1 MSRIHSANSRS
12 LQGRHLVVEAF
23 REGAP
28 EQVRLDAQLLLGPTS
43 DFWKATDPH
52 GGLWGVRFLPE
63 RQVDQIAWRDVRRIS
78 SLDNPYIAR
87 IVGRVQVD
95 GVSGLVRQW
104 VTGRPVDRF
113 WHANPPLTD
122 VEQYFRAVL
131 SAVKTAHRHGV
142 VHGGL
147 KPSRI
152 YIDES
157 EKSLHVLDFAMGPW
171 LPPRMEDA
179 PWLAPER
186 RGCFEPDIR
195 GDVYELGSL
204 LYWLATNTV
213 PGLDPI
219 PVQQLRP
226 DLPKGVLRAIE
237 GAMQPDREARYAS
250 CNLIEDDVGSI
261 PENTRMVFRFPQID
275 LQATEVDLPEDET
288 FEDLVSFGPHG
299 RAKTNTLDP
308 ITGNPPVPP
317 PPNPARNEPSPP
329 NLRAVPKTPP
339 VAEPAPTP
347 PPPQPVASQRVQIL
361 LGVGL
366 LVIGVVS
373 GWLWHLSTIDPR
385 TLKPE
390 PPRAP
395 MLFPDTRPTGLVFGG
410 SSQPDMVQVDCP
422 VEGVSG
428 KGRYRGTAA
437 VVGGHAVIGN
447 IPDVEGCSLSVSGV
461 PVEGAVPI
469 TPYQY
474 YQCEVDKGR
483 LRCARSSQH

>member
-1 MSRIHSANSRS
+1 
-12 LQGRHLVVEAF
+12 VVEAF

-28 EQVRLDAQLLLGPTS
+28 AQVRLDAQLLLGPTS
-43 DFWKATDPH
+43 DFWKATDPE

-63 RQVDQIAWRDVRRIS
+63 REVDQIAWRDVRRIS

-113 WHANPPLTD
+113 WRPNQPLTD
-122 VEQYFRAVL
+122 VEQYFRAAL

-171 LPPRMEDA
+171 LPPRAEDA

-186 RGCFEPDIR
+186 RESFDADIR
-195 GDVYELGSL
+195 GDVYALGAL

-213 PGLDPI
+213 PANPPV

-226 DLPKGVLRAIE
+226 DLPRGVLRAIE
-237 GAMQPDREARYAS
+237 GAMHPDREARYAS
-250 CNLIEDDVGSI
+250 CNLIEDDVGPI
-261 PENTRMVFRFPQID
+261 PENTRMVFRFPSIE
-275 LQATEVDLPEDET
+275 LQASEVDLPEDET
-288 FEDLVSFGPHG
+288 FEDLVSFGPHS

-308 ITGNPPVPP
+308 ATGNPTLPPPSTTRLPTPAAPVHGLRALPKPPQPATEAVAPP
-317 PPNPARNEPSPP
+317 PPESP
-329 NLRAVPKTPP
+329 LK
-339 VAEPAPTP
+339 
-347 PPPQPVASQRVQIL
+347 SQRVQIL
-361 LGVGL
+361 VGVGL
-366 LVIGVVS
+366 LLIGLVS
-373 GWLWHLSTIDPR
+373 GWFWHLSTIDPR
-385 TLKPE
+385 TLRND
-390 PPRAP
+390 PPKAP
-395 MLFPDTRPTGLVFGG
+395 MLFPDTRPTSLAFGG
-410 SSQPDMVQVDCP
+410 SSQPDVVQVDCP
-422 VEGVSG
+422 VEGVNG
-428 KGRYRGTAA
+428 KGRYRGTAP
-437 VVGGHAVIGN
+437 VVGGLAMIGN

-469 TPYQY
+469 APYQH

>member
-43 DFWKATDPH
+43 DFWKATDPQ

-63 RQVDQIAWRDVRRIS
+63 REVDQIAWRDVRRIS

-113 WHANPPLTD
+113 WQPNAPLTD

-171 LPPRMEDA
+171 LPPRAEDA

-186 RGCFEPDIR
+186 RESFEADIR
-195 GDVYELGSL
+195 GDVYALGAL
-204 LYWLATNTV
+204 LYWLATGTV
-213 PGLDPI
+213 PADPPI

-237 GAMQPDREARYAS
+237 GAMNPDRDARYAS
-250 CNLIEDDVGSI
+250 CNLIEDDVGAI
-261 PENTRMVFRFPQID
+261 PENTKMIFRFPQID
-275 LQATEVDLPEDET
+275 LQLADMDLPEDET
-288 FEDLVSFGPHG
+288 FEDLISYGPDG
-299 RAKTNTLDP
+299 RTKTNTLDP
-308 ITGNPPVPP
+308 ITGGLPPPPSGQRTATNQAHLRALPKPPVPP
-317 PPNPARNEPSPP
+317 EPPPA
-329 NLRAVPKTPP
+329 LP
-339 VAEPAPTP
+339 VAPA
-347 PPPQPVASQRVQIL
+347 SSRVQVLI
-361 LGVGL
+361 GVGL
-366 LVIGVVS
+366 LLIGMMVGWSWHVS
-373 GWLWHLSTIDPR
+373 STDPR
-385 TLKPE
+385 PLQAD

-395 MLFPDTRPTGLVFGG
+395 VLFPDTRPTSFIFGG
-410 SSQPDMVQVDCP
+410 SIQPDVVQVDCP
-422 VEGVSG
+422 VDGVTG
-428 KGRYRGTAA
+428 KGRYRGGAA
-437 VVGGHAVIGN
+437 VVGGHAVVSN
-447 IPDVEGCSLSVSGV
+447 IPNVDGCALSVSGV
-461 PVEGAVPI
+461 AVEGAVPVS
-469 TPYQY
+469 PYQY

-483 LRCARSSQH
+483 LRCARSSQN

>member
-1 MSRIHSANSRS
+1 M
-12 LQGRHLVVEAF
+12 VEAF

-43 DFWKATDPH
+43 DFWKATDPQ
-52 GGLWGVRFLPE
+52 GVMWGVRFLPE
-63 RQVDQIAWRDVRRIS
+63 REVDQLAWRDVRRIS
-78 SLDNPYIAR
+78 SLDHPYIAR

-95 GVSGLVRQW
+95 GVSGLVREW

-113 WHANPPLTD
+113 WQANQPLTD

-171 LPPRMEDA
+171 LPPRPEDA

-186 RGCFEPDIR
+186 RTSFEADIR
-195 GDVYELGSL
+195 GDVYALGAL
-204 LYWLATNTV
+204 LYWLATNIV
-213 PGLDPI
+213 PAANPI

-226 DLPKGVLRAIE
+226 DLPRGVLRAIE
-237 GAMQPDREARYAS
+237 GAMHPDREARYAS
-250 CNLIEDDVGSI
+250 CNLIEDDVGSVPDNI
-261 PENTRMVFRFPQID
+261 KLVFRFPQIE
-275 LQATEVDLPEDET
+275 LQDTEVDLPEDET
-288 FEDLVSFGPHG
+288 FEDLVRYVGTGP
-299 RAKTNTLDP
+299 RTNTLDP
-308 ITGNPPVPP
+308 ATGNPTHPP
-317 PPNPARNEPSPP
+317 PPSTNPQRAPVSPP
-329 NLRAVPKTPP
+329 GLRSVPK
-339 VAEPAPTP
+339 P
-347 PPPQPVASQRVQIL
+347 PPGPVVEPEVPLFSQRVPL
-361 LGVGL
+361 LIAVS
-366 LVIGVVS
+366 LVLIGVVS
-373 GWLWHLSTIDPR
+373 GWFWHMSTLDPR
-385 TLKPE
+385 GPE
-390 PPRAP
+390 SHPPKSP
-395 MLFPDTRPTGLVFGG
+395 VLFPDTRPTSLAFGG
-410 SSQPDMVQVDCP
+410 SSQPDAVQVDCP

-428 KGRYRGTAA
+428 KGRYRGGAP

-447 IPDVEGCSLSVSGV
+447 IPDVSGCSLSVSGI

-469 TPYQY
+469 LPYQY

-483 LRCARSSQH
+483 LRCARSSQY